1 MTLTASFAEGN
12 YAAEFLVFEIPQYS
26 RSGITVASGQ
36 NLTAGAVLGKVTKVL
51 AAAPIPTIVGTG
63 TGLMS
68 ALTFGPDVQTGSYV
82 VELLATGATAAFSVT
97 APDGTLLHNGAVGTT
112 YVSSHLSFLVSDG
125 GTMTDGDTYTVVVTA
140 AGTPVVIGG
149 TGTGAM
155 SAISLGPD
163 AQNGGYRVVLKAAV
177 GHGGDFDVIAPDG
190 QIVERFLM
198 GTTTGAAASFAS
210 RHISFTLTDATD
222 FILGNYFNVIV
233 AAGSGEAKAWAP
245 TAVDGTQ
252 DVSGILFADVDATS
266 EALAGVAVERFAR
279 VKHSTLAF
287 AASVKTA
294 HKERAYKQL
303 AQLGIHAA

>member
-1 MTLTASFAEGN
+1 MTVLTEGRH
-12 YAAEFLVFEIPQYS
+12 AGEFIV
-26 RSGITVASGQ
+26 SGGEPNACREEITVLSGQ
-36 NLTAGAVLGKVTKVL
+36 NLVAGEVVGKVTKVL
-51 AAAPIPTIVGTG
+51 AAAPIPAIVGTG

-68 ALTFGPDVQTGSYV
+68 ALTFGPEIQTGSYV
-82 VELLATGATAAFSVT
+82 VELTETSATAAFTVT
-97 APDGTLLHNGAVGTT
+97 APDGTALPNGAVGTA

-125 GTMTDGDTYTVVVTA
+125 GTMTDADKYTVVVTA

-198 GTTTGAAASFAS
+198 GTTTGAAASFTS
-210 RHISFTLTDATD
+210 RHINFTLTDATD

-233 AAGSGEAKAWAP
+233 AKGSEKVKTWTP
-245 TAVDGTQ
+245 LAVDGSQ
-252 DVSGILFADVDATS
+252 KVAGVLFDNVDATS
-266 EALAGVAVERFAR
+266 ADAPGVLVYRDTVVNGAEI
-279 VKHSTLAF
+279 TWG
-287 AASVKTA
+287 ASVTSAQELTGK
-294 HKERAYKQL
+294 
-303 AQLGIHAA
+303 AQLKALGIIVNG